1 MAALHMLARQEQCST
16 CKPLGLSPVPMPR
29 PDSSRCAIL
38 ATLKYT
44 NVLPGSKQAM
54 SQRTAWLTSAREMQ
68 LILLILSF
76 LALTTAWSDTSL
88 TTESRGSSTLTG
100 GSSNSTVEK

>member
-1 MAALHMLARQEQCST
+1 MLARQEQCST
-16 CKPLGLSPVPMPR
+16 CKPLGLIPLPMPR
-29 PDSSRCAIL
+29 PGCAIL

-54 SQRTAWLTSAREMQ
+54 SQRTAWFTSAREMQ
-68 LILLILSF
+68 LVLLILSF
-76 LALTTAWSDTSL
+76 LALTTAWSATSL